1 MKLRCLTNSWVLTF
15 PWWQREAAD
24 VGKIYKI
31 RIGHDGKGI
40 GDGWFLESVTLK
52 RLAPKMKESDK
63 KKKKKKKKSDEEE
76 EEETKVEEVMDV
88 YTFVAHRWLAKDEG
102 DKELVVELVPDGESA
117 LEGKYQRESV
127 VGCGYSCCMK
137 YDYHTVVPCRTIYGL
152 ASPTSY
158 CCGQEFSKLQLL
170 LWLMTR
176 AGERWSPSCFKTHT
190 NIFTNSRQNLS

>member
-1 MKLRCLTNSWVLTF
+1 MHFMKLRCLTSSWVLTF

-52 RLAPKMKESDK
+52 RLATKTKESD

-76 EEETKVEEVMDV
+76 EEETTAEEVMEV

-117 LEGKYQRESV
+117 LEGKYQRACACV
-127 VGCGYSCCMK
+127 CGYSGCMK
-137 YDYHTVVPCRTIYGL
+137 GDNHALVLCRTIYSPPAIPLPWACSVAYTVGL
-152 ASPTSY
+152 VVVVWFGILKDF
-158 CCGQEFSKLQLL
+158 CRILQ
-170 LWLMTR
+170 
-176 AGERWSPSCFKTHT
+176 G
-190 NIFTNSRQNLS
+190 LSGVLGS

>member
-1 MKLRCLTNSWVLTF
+1 MLTF

-52 RLAPKMKESDK
+52 RLAGKMKESDK
-63 KKKKKKKKSDEEE
+63 KKKKKKKSHDEE
-76 EEETKVEEVMDV
+76 EEETKVEQVMDV

-117 LEGKYQRESV
+117 LEGKYQRKYVCVCE
-127 VGCGYSCCMK
+127 YSSCMK
-137 YDYHTVVPCRTIYGL
+137 DSNHTAVLYRTAY
-152 ASPTSY
+152 SP
-158 CCGQEFSKLQLL
+158 
-170 LWLMTR
+170 R
-176 AGERWSPSCFKTHT
+176 PSHC
-190 NIFTNSRQNLS
+190 SSVA